1 MAAKKSSP
9 FIIGVALFVI
19 GILLLLQA
27 LNIAS
32 IAQKWWLPI
41 ILILVGAMVIMNIKK
56 GTVNIL
62 GWICLIYGAVLLLM
76 AFNLFHIAFL
86 WKLSPAYVLLF
97 GLILLL

>member
-1 MAAKKSSP
+1 MAAKKNSP
-9 FIIGVALFVI
+9 FIIGLALTVI
-19 GILLLLQA
+19 GIILLLQA

-56 GTVNIL
+56 GIVNIL

-76 AFNLFHIAFL
+76 AFNLFQIAFL
-86 WKLSPAYVLLF
+86 WRLTPAFWLLF
-97 GLILLL
+97 GFILLL